1 MIPHIIGISG
11 NMGAGKST
19 LTLELAKKLHGTF
32 LCWDDFDE
40 ISNGPQDYIDWYK
53 RGENYAEW
61 NYQKLADVLECLK
74 ATQSMV
80 HPVQKNALN
89 PTKYIIFDAPLGRFH
104 TQTGVYIDT
113 WIHIDVPL
121 DVSLCRWIL
130 RNYKETRT
138 TKNELLDD
146 LEFYLNQS
154 RPLFD
159 DTKFKVGADLI
170 IDGMLSTKQQ
180 ALLVKQNLRKFK
192 Y

>member
-74 ATQSMV
+74 VTQSTV
-80 HPVQKNALN
+80 HPVQKIALN

-130 RNYKETRT
+130 RTYKETSK
-138 TKNELLDD
+138 TKNELLDEM
-146 LEFYLNQS
+146 EFYLNQS

-159 DTKFKVGADLI
+159 DTKFKIRADLI

-180 ALLVKQNLRKFK
+180 ALLVKQYLRKFK